1 MAEKLVAK
9 IALENTA
16 YYYDKPYDYLVPDH
30 LSQNVKEGSRVTVK
44 FGNSTRQGVVLETN
58 FKNEEAFDI
67 KLREISELN
76 DDEPLYSKEMLL
88 LASFMKERL
97 FCTYFDAFKAMT
109 VTGLQLSSTRF
120 ITKNEGFMS
129 DDLTAEQTK
138 LLSMLENGP
147 LSSEKLKK
155 LADFDVEEVI
165 TSLRK
170 MGAISYTDEFKRKM
184 GDASVRSVRLV
195 CDFEDL
201 PVLTKKQQTVVDIL
215 ANESFLSVKEVCYFA
230 GVGETVIKGLA
241 QKGIVEIFDEEVYRR
256 VFEVEE
262 PSDKTDIVLNK
273 EQQKAFDGLYSDY
286 VLQSGKTALLY
297 GVTGSGKTSIYMKL
311 IDEAVKKGDNCIVM
325 VPEISLT
332 PQTLSIFK
340 KRYGDNVA
348 VFHSALSLGQRMDE
362 YKRVKRGEVQI
373 AVGTRSAVFAPFEK
387 VGLIIMDEEQEHT
400 YKSDKTPRF
409 HARDIARFR
418 AAFHK
423 GLLVLTSATPS
434 VDSLARAKMG
444 QYSLYTVKNRYGSA
458 VLPTVITADMRETTK
473 SGSVS
478 PFSEELKEAIN
489 ETLENKEQI
498 ILLLNRR
505 GYNTFVSCRSC
516 NEVVS
521 CPNCSISLTYHS
533 ANGRLMCH
541 YCGYSEEYSDT
552 CKNCGNEHIR
562 YSGIGTQKAEE
573 ELKKLF
579 PDARV
584 IRVDADT
591 TMARHSH
598 DKIFEDFSNGKY
610 DILLGTQ
617 MVAKGLD
624 FPNVTLVGVLN
635 ADSVMRAGDY
645 KSYEKGFDLLTQVIG
660 RSGRSGKKGTAIIQ
674 TVCPDDSLIRL
685 AEKQDT
691 EEFFEN
697 EIAERKLLTYPP
709 FCDICLA
716 GFTGSEES
724 SVKNAAQFFFD
735 EVKNSVDTEIFG
747 KHSVMLLGPAP
758 AAVKKV
764 GGKYRYRIII
774 KCKNTKNFRQLLASA
789 LSKTGQNP
797 AFKKVFA
804 YIDVNPEII
813 I

>member
-16 YYYDKPYDYLVPDH
+16 YYYDKPYDYLIPDE
-30 LSQNVKEGSRVTVK
+30 LVDIIKEGSRVTVK
-44 FGNSTRQGVVLETN
+44 FGNSTRQGVVLDLA
-58 FKNEEAFDI
+58 FQNEESFDI
-67 KLREISELN
+67 KLRYISELN
-76 DDEPLYSKEMLL
+76 DEEPLYSKEMLL
-88 LASFMKERL
+88 LASWMKEHL
-97 FCTYFDAFKAMT
+97 FCTYFDAFKTMT
-109 VTGLQLSSTRF
+109 VSGLQLSSIRL
-120 ITKNEGFMS
+120 ITKCDEFADEPMS
-129 DDLTAEQTK
+129 FEENAV
-138 LLSMLENGP
+138 LLLLKDGP
-147 LSSEKLKK
+147 LSLEKIKK
-155 LADFDVEEVI
+155 SVDFNVDEVI
-165 TSLRK
+165 DTLRK
-170 MGAISYTDEFKRKM
+170 KCAVQFIDEYKQKM
-184 GDASVRSVRLV
+184 GDATVRSVRIL
-195 CDFEDL
+195 CEYDEL
-201 PVLTKKQQTVVDIL
+201 PILTQKQQAVVDIL
-215 ANESFLSVKEVCYFA
+215 AAEQGMSVKELCYYA
-230 GVGETVIKGLA
+230 GVGESVIKTLA
-241 QKGIVEIFDEEVYRR
+241 KKGIVEIFDEEVYRR
-256 VFEVEE
+256 VVEDTQ
-262 PSDKTDIVLNK
+262 PTDNKSIVLNQ
-273 EQQKAFDGLYSDY
+273 EQQLAYDGLLNDY
-286 VLQSGKTALLY
+286 NSKAGKTALLY

-311 IDEAVKKGDNCIVM
+311 IDEAVKNGDNCIVM

-340 KRYGDNVA
+340 RRYGDNVA
-348 VFHSALSLGQRMDE
+348 VFHSALSFGQRMDE

-373 AVGTRSAVFAPFEK
+373 AIGTRSAVFAPFEK

-400 YKSDKTPRF
+400 YKSDKSPRF

-418 AAFHK
+418 AAYHK
-423 GLLVLTSATPS
+423 GLLVLVSATPS
-434 VDSLARAKMG
+434 IDSLARAKNG
-444 QYSLYTVKNRYGSA
+444 RYSFYRVKNRYGKA
-458 VLPTVITADMRETTK
+458 ILPTVITADMRNVTQN
-473 SGSVS
+473 GSVS
-478 PFSEELKEAIN
+478 PFSDELKDAISQTLNKN
-489 ETLENKEQI
+489 EQV

-541 YCGYSEEYSDT
+541 YCGYSEEYSST
-552 CKNCGNEHIR
+552 CKSCGNEHIR
-562 YSGIGTQKAEE
+562 YSGVGTQKAEE

-579 PDARV
+579 PDAKV
-584 IRVDADT
+584 LRVDADT

-598 DKIFEDFSNGKY
+598 DRVFEDFSNGKY

-674 TVCPDDSLIRL
+674 TVCPDDSLIQL

-691 EEFFEN
+691 EEFYEN

-716 GFTGSEES
+716 GFTGQEEQL
-724 SVKNAAQFFFD
+724 VKKAARYFFD
-735 EVKNSVDTEIFG
+735 CVKDAVDDEKFG
-747 KHSVMLLGPAP
+747 KHSVMLLGPAS

-774 KCKNTKNFRQLLASA
+774 KCKNNKNFRELLSYA
-789 LSKTGQNP
+789 LAKTGQETR
-797 AFKKVFA
+797 FKQVFA